1 MRSIKIVFSL
11 CVGLLL
17 AGLLLHSGILTADG
31 GKPLPDPWSLVAD
44 GGKPLPDPWIIADGG
59 KPLPDPWLIADGGK
73 PLPDPWVGVTS

>member
-31 GKPLPDPWSLVAD
+31 GKPLPDPW
-44 GGKPLPDPWIIADGG
+44 IIADGG
-59 KPLPDPWLIADGGK
+59 KPLPDPWVIADGGK
-73 PLPDPWVGVTS
+73 PLPDPWVGVAS